1 MKLISKLLL
10 LCLSLLT
17 SQAILCQSE
26 LEQLNIYQEHEDHIV
41 CGLSKDIVLEHST
54 PPLKILS
61 DYTSAT
67 EFDCGKF
74 KVFYAD
80 LLPGAPAGGFAD
92 PSLGATRR
100 STLCAVLNY
109 VESVFDLSNVP
120 DHSIRIEVE
129 PSWITGLNPAPTSV
143 SYFAYASSHYGTL
156 LPNHIQ
162 GGKVYDFI
170 TTGVDPALSSD
181 FDYGC

>member
-1 MKLISKLLL
+1 MGNNLVVSKYFIYLGLNIRFLPKLTPMKLISKLLL

-17 SQAILCQSE
+17 SQAIYSQSE
-26 LEQLNIYQEHEDHIV
+26 AESLNFNQDHGDHLV
-41 CGLSKDIVLEHST
+41 CGLSKDVVLQHST

-61 DYTSAT
+61 DYPSSAQ
-67 EFDCGKF
+67 FDCGKF

-92 PSLGATRR
+92 PALGATRR

-129 PSWITGLNPAPTSV
+129 PSWITTLNPTPVTEE
-143 SYFAYASSHYGTL
+143 YYAYAGPY
-156 LPNHIQ
+156 
-162 GGKVYDFI
+162 
-170 TTGVDPALSSD
+170 
-181 FDYGC
+181 